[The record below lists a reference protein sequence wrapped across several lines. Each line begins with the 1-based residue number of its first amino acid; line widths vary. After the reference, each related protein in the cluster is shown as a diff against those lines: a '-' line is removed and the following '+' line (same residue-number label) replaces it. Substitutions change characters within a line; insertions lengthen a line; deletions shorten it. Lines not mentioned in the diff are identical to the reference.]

1 MKKRIYF
8 FLIVV
13 LVLVTA
19 GVAVLVG
26 SNTESKP
33 VVCIDAGHGG
43 NDVGAELSG
52 RYEKDDNLT
61 LSLKVKKELEAKNI
75 KVVMTRNEDESVSL
89 DDRCKLANRKGA
101 SLFVSLH
108 RNSADSGNG
117 VEIWIKSDAPE
128 EDKLLAENILS
139 KLETVGVSKNR
150 GVKTGLQSNPQ
161 GNYYVNK
168 YTDMPSCLVEMGFIT
183 NENDNELFDK
193 KTDEYA
199 KAIADAA
206 YDTLQSLQN
215 Q

>member
-89 DDRCKLANRKGA
+89 DERCKLANRKGA

-183 NENDNELFDK
+183 NEKDNELFDK